1 MVKPTRSTASSAVDE
16 KLPPLQTVRRTA
28 LSLAV
33 AAALP
38 GAMMLPG
45 AALAQEDAAEEEE
58 VIEEIIT
65 TGFRGSLRNSMMM
78 KQSSD
83 SIIEAVSA
91 EDIGKLPD
99 ASIAE
104 ALARLPGLT
113 VQRLNGRGQ
122 SLSIRGL
129 GPDFTTALLN
139 GREQVSTG
147 DNRGV
152 EFDQYPSELLS
163 SVVVYK
169 TPDAS
174 LIGAGLAGTADMRT
188 IRPLEHGR
196 RTLSANLRY
205 EWTEL
210 GALNAGSADDGER
223 ATVSYVDQFMDD
235 TLGIALGISHMSN
248 PGQEERYNAWGFPD
262 TYQDAFTGL
271 TTGDAQS
278 EDPNNPG
285 TFVDNEF
292 LGATIGG
299 AKPYVRSSEL
309 ERTGY
314 MGVIEFI
321 PTDTVSMAF
330 DVYYST
336 FNEEQL
342 LRGIELPLHWGGVAA
357 SNPVSQDDV
366 LVSGTWEGVKGVVR
380 NDALDRDSELLSAGF
395 NIDFNIT
402 DDWIGTVDLSISEVD
417 RYDIDIETY
426 SGTGPSGCAEPD
438 CDLDELGFQ
447 LTSSG
452 AIFSPTTDYTNLV
465 LTSPQGWGG
474 NQVPG
479 GQVGYNKN
487 FGIED
492 DLQQLALAV
501 ERELD
506 GAINNVEIGA
516 NFATREKTKDVVEY
530 FLGLQGGA
538 LEAPIPD
545 PLGITDLSFLGFT
558 GGMISYDPIAA
569 FNSGIYTFNPN
580 VDDDVVTKSWFV
592 EEDVNTLYVQF
603 GLDTEL
609 GGFPLQG
616 NFGFQYMD
624 VDQSSSAFAAPDND
638 DQQAELGNVLFS
650 GGTSWSEFL
659 PSVNLTLDVGNDNYF
674 RLALARTV
682 ARARMDEMRA
692 SFDWSFNESQVDGT
706 TPADGPW
713 GGGGGNPELEP
724 WVANAFDLSYEKY
737 FADGAGYISVAFF
750 YKDLEQFI
758 VTIPQ
763 LRDFSGFPV
772 PTDPDTGNPY
782 VPGTNLGFVSIPSNG
797 EGGDISGI
805 EFAFSLSGEMI
816 HESIRDFGIVG
827 NYSNTSSSIKP
838 IPDGPEIDI
847 PGLSDDV
854 FNATIYYENESFSAR
869 VSSRYRSEFLGEVG
883 GFGGGRFFSDI
894 ASENLIDAQLS
905 YTFSGQ
911 LEGLTLLLQ
920 GFNLTDEPLITNFG
934 DDRLIKDYQRYGS
947 SYMIGAS
954 YTFE

>member
-1 MVKPTRSTASSAVDE
+1 MVKPTRTTAPSAVDE
-16 KLPPLQTVRRTA
+16 KLLPLQTVRRTA
-28 LSLAV
+28 LSLAI

-45 AALAQEDAAEEEE
+45 AALAQEAEEEE

-122 SLSIRGL
+122 SLSVRGL

-196 RTLSANLRY
+196 RTLSANIRY

-210 GALNAGSADDGER
+210 DALNAGSADDGER

-248 PGQEERYNAWGFPD
+248 PGQEERYNAWGFPND
-262 TYQDAFTGL
+262 DDGNAI
-271 TTGDAQS
+271 
-278 EDPNNPG
+278 
-285 TFVDNEF
+285 
-292 LGATIGG
+292 IGG
-299 AKPYVRSSEL
+299 AKPYVRSAEL

-314 MGVIEFI
+314 MGVIEYI
-321 PTDTVSMAF
+321 PTDTVSTAL
-330 DVYYST
+330 DIYYST

-342 LRGIELPLHWGGVAA
+342 LRGIELPLVWGGVPAINTEA
-357 SNPVSQDDV
+357 SNG
-366 LVSGTWEGVKGVVR
+366 LVTSGTFDGVKGVVR

-395 NIDFNIT
+395 NVDFNIGE
-402 DDWIGTVDLSISEVD
+402 DWVGTVDLSISEVD

-426 SGTGPSGCAEPD
+426 SGTGQNGCVEPD

-447 LTSSG
+447 MTSEG
-452 AIFSPTTDYTNLV
+452 AVFSSSTDYTNLV

-474 NQVPG
+474 DQVPG

-487 FGIED
+487 FNIND
-492 DLQQLALAV
+492 DLQQIALSI

-516 NFATREKTKDVVEY
+516 NFATREKDKDVDEF

-545 PLGITDLSFLGFT
+545 PLGTTDLSFLGIT

-580 VDDDVVTKSWFV
+580 VDDDVVVKSWFV
-592 EEDVNTLYVQF
+592 EEDVNLAYVQF
-603 GLDTEL
+603 GVDTEL

-624 VDQSSSAFAAPDND
+624 VDQFSRAFAA
-638 DQQAELGNVLFS
+638 AENTGDGNILNE
-650 GGTSWSEFL
+650 GGTNWSEFL

-674 RLALARTV
+674 RFALARTV

-692 SFDWSFNESQVDGT
+692 SVDWSFSDEVERITATDPGN
-706 TPADGPW
+706 GPW

-724 WVANAFDLSYEKY
+724 WVANAIDLSYEKY
-737 FADGAGYISVAFF
+737 FADGAGYVSLAYF
-750 YKDLEQFI
+750 YKDIEQFV
-758 VTIPQ
+758 VTLPR
-763 LRDFSGFPV
+763 LYDFSEFPV
-772 PTDPDTGNPY
+772 PDPLPIDPDTGEPAILGTTQGFRS
-782 VPGTNLGFVSIPSNG
+782 VPQNG
-797 EGGDISGI
+797 EGGDISGVEI
-805 EFAFSLSGEMI
+805 AFSLSGELI
-816 HESIRDFGIVG
+816 HDAIRNFGLVG
-827 NYSNTSSSIKP
+827 NYSQTDSSIRP
-838 IPDGPEIDI
+838 IADGPTIPI
-847 PGLSDDV
+847 PGLSEEV
-854 FNATIYYENESFSAR
+854 SNVTFYYENESFSAR
-869 VSSRYRSEFLGEVG
+869 ISCGYRCDFVC
-883 GFGGGRFFSDI
+883 
-894 ASENLIDAQLS
+894 
-905 YTFSGQ
+905 
-911 LEGLTLLLQ
+911 
-920 GFNLTDEPLITNFG
+920 
-934 DDRLIKDYQRYGS
+934 
-947 SYMIGAS
+947 
-954 YTFE
+954 

>member
-1 MVKPTRSTASSAVDE
+1 MVKPTRTSAPSASDDTL
-16 KLPPLQTVRRTA
+16 LPLRSVRRTA
-28 LSLAV
+28 LSLAI

-45 AALAQEDAAEEEE
+45 AAVAQEDGDDE

-78 KQSSD
+78 KQAED
-83 SIIEAVSA
+83 SIVEAISA

-196 RTLSANLRY
+196 RTLSANIRY

-210 GALNAGSADDGER
+210 DALNAGSSDDGER

-235 TLGIALGISHMSN
+235 TLGVALGISHMSN
-248 PGQEERYNAWGFPD
+248 PAQEERYNAWGFPN
-262 TYQDAFTGL
+262 DADGN
-271 TTGDAQS
+271 AI
-278 EDPNNPG
+278 
-285 TFVDNEF
+285 
-292 LGATIGG
+292 IGG
-299 AKPYVRSSEL
+299 AKPFVRSGEL

-314 MGVIEFI
+314 MGVIEYI
-321 PTDTVSMAF
+321 PTDTVSTAF

-336 FNEEQL
+336 FNEAQL
-342 LRGIELPLHWGGVAA
+342 LRGIELPLVWGGVPAINTTA
-357 SNPVSQDDV
+357 EDGIVT
-366 LVSGTWEGVKGVVR
+366 SGTFDGVKGVVR

-395 NIDFNIT
+395 NVDFNIGE
-402 DDWIGTVDLSISEVD
+402 DWIGTVDLSISEVD

-426 SGTGPSGCAEPD
+426 SGTGQSGCVEPD

-447 LTSSG
+447 MTSEG

-487 FGIED
+487 FNIED
-492 DLQQLALAV
+492 DLQQIALSI

-516 NFATREKTKDVVEY
+516 NIATREKVKDVDEV

-538 LEAPIPD
+538 LEAPIPN
-545 PLGITDLSFLGFT
+545 PLGTTDLSFLGFT

-569 FNSGIYTFNPN
+569 FNSGIYTRSPN
-580 VDDDVVTKSWFV
+580 VDDDVVTKSWVV

-603 GLDTEL
+603 GIDTEL

-616 NFGFQYMD
+616 NFGFQYLD
-624 VDQSSSAFAAPDND
+624 VDQSSSAFAAPDD
-638 DQQAELGNVLFS
+638 DALQAEVGNVLYT
-650 GGTSWSEFL
+650 GGTDWSEFL
-659 PSVNLTLDVGNDNYF
+659 PSLNLTLDVGNDNYF
-674 RLALARTV
+674 RFALARTV

-692 SFDWSFNESQVDGT
+692 SFDWGFNESQADGT
-706 TPADGPW
+706 TPGDGPW

-724 WVANAFDLSYEKY
+724 WVANAVDISFEKY
-737 FADGAGYISVAFF
+737 FADGAGYVSLAYF

-763 LRDFSGFPV
+763 LRDFSDFPV
-772 PTDPDTGNPY
+772 PTDPDTGSPY

-797 EGGDISGI
+797 EGGDISGVEI
-805 EFAFSLSGEMI
+805 AFTFNGDMI
-816 HESIRDFGIVG
+816 HDAIRNFGITG
-827 NYSNTSSSIKP
+827 NYSQTDSSIRP
-838 IPDGPEIDI
+838 LPDGPSIAI
-847 PGLSDDV
+847 PGLSEEV
-854 FNATIYYENESFSAR
+854 SNVTVYYENESFSAR
-869 VSSRYRSEFLGEVG
+869 VSSRYRSDFLGEVG

-894 ASENLIDAQLS
+894 SSENLIDAQLS
-905 YTFSGQ
+905 YNFSGQ

-920 GFNLTDEPLITNFG
+920 GYNLTDEPLITNFG
-934 DDRLIKDYQRYGS
+934 DDRLIKDYQRYGA